1 MDQVPD
7 QASPLWYPKLPSS
20 FCQSFLDSVVVDTLM
35 SLSHNKGGQGVIS
48 GQEYCVLDGEWS
60 FYICE
65 SSSTTPNILVINEE
79 IELLLL
85 DFEVGLTHQMLLST
99 PDPQYLSMG

>member
-1 MDQVPD
+1 
-7 QASPLWYPKLPSS
+7 
-20 FCQSFLDSVVVDTLM
+20 M

-48 GQEYCVLDGEWS
+48 GQKYWVLDGEWS

-65 SSSTTPNILVINEE
+65 SSSTMPNILVINEE

-85 DFEVGLTHQMLLST
+85 DLEVGLTHQMLLST
-99 PDPQYLSMG
+99 PDPQHLSMG